1 MKAMERIKNMTR
13 FDATV
18 FVVLIVVALACA
30 ALTVYGVR
38 LIIHGNLF
46 AGIWSVFTAGGAC
59 IVSEEAQKLWEAQE
73 GE

>member
-30 ALTVYGVR
+30 ALTTYGVR

-46 AGIWSVFTAGGAC
+46 AVIWSVFTAGGAC
-59 IVSEEAQKLWEAQE
+59 IVSEEAQKLWEAQD